1 MQTQSFETHLS
12 PSEYPNI
19 PIRNIWLLMAYA
31 ADLPKDFLSKKT
43 ATQDFEENLMDTVA
57 ELLCTETKRQLKFGL
72 SVGYESVSEEL
83 SRLRGKVDHLRSAS
97 SNSFLRGKIF
107 CNYEK
112 LNYNTV
118 ENQIVR
124 LSLYRISRY
133 VENPDIAFTCR
144 ALNDHLSGLGVGL
157 FSGNTGS
164 YLLGEV
170 DHRRRNSHLL
180 ALAILALRMDLVS
193 EETGKGNYL
202 SPNKQESWIRS
213 LYEKA
218 IGGFYRHHLVSTD
231 WIVNTGCKHTFFRT
245 DSSPGLSRILPNM
258 KTDIEITN
266 HSSKEKLII
275 DTKFTKIVKPGRFGD
290 FRLSSSHIYQM
301 YTYLRTGEEADFLHF
316 DSING
321 LLLYPAYGQ
330 SLYEETLIQGHKFVF
345 ATVNL
350 LAEPSEI
357 KSQLLNLL
365 DRISAPLV
373 NS

>member
-124 LSLYRISRY
+124 LSLYKISRY

-164 YLLGEV
+164 YLLGGV

-193 EETGKGNYL
+193 EETGKGSFL
-202 SPNKQESWIRS
+202 SPSKQESWIRS

-245 DSSPGLSRILPNM
+245 DSSPGLSHILPNM

-266 HSSKEKLII
+266 HCFNCNFFSSII
-275 DTKFTKIVKPGRFGD
+275 T
-290 FRLSSSHIYQM
+290 RL
-301 YTYLRTGEEADFLHF
+301 
-316 DSING
+316 
-321 LLLYPAYGQ
+321 
-330 SLYEETLIQGHKFVF
+330 
-345 ATVNL
+345 
-350 LAEPSEI
+350 
-357 KSQLLNLL
+357 
-365 DRISAPLV
+365 
-373 NS
+373 